1 MITIKHSLI
10 ELLQTEN
17 LTVKCAKSTYGNTF
31 YDEEETELTF
41 NLKIGYNEIDFN
53 AFLEF
58 LNQQNDGWYDVT
70 IWLNDGTWIDYD
82 YDYDSFYAC
91 GHWSHIVTPTIPEN
105 LK

>member
-58 LNQQNDGWYDVT
+58 LNQQNELEIVDMLLRVLATYQ
-70 IWLNDGTWIDYD
+70 
-82 YDYDSFYAC
+82 F
-91 GHWSHIVTPTIPEN
+91 SHQQYSQ
-105 LK
+105 